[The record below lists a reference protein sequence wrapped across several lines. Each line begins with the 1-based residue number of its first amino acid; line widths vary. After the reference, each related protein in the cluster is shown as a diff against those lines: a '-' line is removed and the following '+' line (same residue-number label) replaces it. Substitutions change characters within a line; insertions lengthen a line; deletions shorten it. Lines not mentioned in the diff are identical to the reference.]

1 MVSITELAA
10 DIAAEIFKPR
20 HRPEW
25 LVAIDREGHES
36 VCTKSIMERERS
48 ILTAHIRI
56 ALSGKSQHL
65 AQFMANREAV
75 RG

>member
-1 MVSITELAA
+1 MVIINDLAA
-10 DIAAEIFKPR
+10 DIAAETFKPR

-36 VCTKSIMERERS
+36 VCTKSIMERGRS
-48 ILTAHIRI
+48 LLTAHIRI
-56 ALSGKSQHL
+56 ALAGKSASL
-65 AQFMANREAV
+65 TQFMANREAV